1 MPAWQTLLVGFVIG
15 VVVVLVMGRSRPG
28 PPRRPLEPAR
38 PLAPEEIARIRDLA
52 LAGKK
57 IEAIKLYRL
66 ATGVGLV
73 EAKAFVESL

>member
-15 VVVVLVMGRSRPG
+15 VVVVLVMGRSRSA

-52 LAGKK
+52 QGGRK